1 MRTAT
6 LLLLLLLAACADVQQ
21 PPLVASDVTVTQPMP
36 GRSMRAAYLAL
47 TNNTNEAIRISRV
60 SSDAFANVEL
70 HETTVVDGVARMRRL
85 PLLQVPAGGTV
96 RLERGGKHLMLMRPA
111 DAAADKMS
119 LEFFDGD
126 DLLLAISA
134 PLTPGPD

>member
-21 PPLVASDVTVTQPMP
+21 PPLVASDVTITQPMP
-36 GRSMRAAYLAL
+36 GKTMRAAYLAL

-96 RLERGGKHLMLMRPA
+96 RLERGGKHLMLMRPT
-111 DAAADKMS
+111 DAADKMS

-134 PLTPGPD
+134 PLTPGSD

>member
-6 LLLLLLLAACADVQQ
+6 LLLVLLLAACADVQQ
-21 PPLVASDVTVTQPMP
+21 PPLVASDVTITQPMP
-36 GRSMRAAYLAL
+36 GMTMRAAYLAL

-60 SSDAFANVEL
+60 TSDLFANVEL
-70 HETTVVDGVARMRRL
+70 HETTVADGVARMRRL
-85 PLLQVPAGGTV
+85 PLLEIPAGGTV
-96 RLERGGKHLMLMRPA
+96 RLQRGGKHLMLMRPSG
-111 DAAADKMS
+111 AAENMS

-126 DLLLAISA
+126 NLLLAISA